1 MWIKLACL
9 DPGTKLPELAAHA
22 LRLCHIDF
30 LREMP
35 IEKHIIYIK
44 LAKSPLAIE
53 RNARHS
59 TDGDEV
65 YHGTE
70 SLVKVNARLL
80 VKAFSNKANFILCN
94 RAVRISL
101 EVVAHY
107 ILPQSWGNQSPSI
120 VLDKSIIFVLHRLN
134 PLGILESLG
143 DSAGF
148 TDS

>member
-1 MWIKLACL
+1 MRIINI
-9 DPGTKLPELAAHA
+9 AHA
-22 LRLCHIDF
+22 LELCHIDF

-44 LAKSPLAIE
+44 LEKSPLAIE
-53 RNARHS
+53 RNVRHS
-59 TDGDEV
+59 TDGDEI

-70 SLVKVNARLL
+70 SLVKVNAWLL

-94 RAVRISL
+94 RAIGISL
-101 EVVAHY
+101 EVVVYY
-107 ILPQSWGNQSPSI
+107 ILPQSWGNQSSSI
-120 VLDKSIIFVLHRLN
+120 VMDKSIIFILHRLN

-148 TDS
+148 IDS